1 MRRRLT
7 PPTFPVF
14 IISLILAIL
23 AIVSMYTHI
32 PVIGHYLTPA
42 NRIWVMTA
50 AYIVLFIGVVFDGV

>member
-23 AIVSMYTHI
+23 AIASLYTNV
-32 PVIGHYLTPA
+32 PVVGHYLVPH
-42 NRIWVMTA
+42 RFWVMTA
-50 AYIVLFIGVVFDGV
+50 AYVVLFIGVVFTGL

>member
-23 AIVSMYTHI
+23 AIVSSHVNI
-32 PVIGHYLTPA
+32 PVVGHYLVA
-42 NRIWVMTA
+42 HQFWVMTA
-50 AYIVLFIGVVFDGV
+50 AYVVLFIGVVFVGL

>member
-7 PPTFPVF
+7 PPTFPIF

-23 AIVSMYTHI
+23 AIASMYTHI
-32 PVIGHYLTPA
+32 PFISHYITSA

-50 AYIVLFIGVVFDGV
+50 AYVVLFIGVVFNGV